1 MQFLVEIRTPVEVGN
16 AGMRDGTL
24 PVQIRQY
31 LNAVKPEVVYFSAA
45 HGQRT
50 IYLVVD
56 LQHAGQ
62 MAEVAEPA
70 WLDWQA
76 DVKFTPVA
84 TAEEFEKAGASIASI
99 VQARK

>member
-1 MQFLVEIRTPVEVGN
+1 MRFLVEVKTPVEVGN

-24 PVQIRQY
+24 PGQIQRY
-31 LNAVKPEVVYFSAA
+31 LNEVKPEVVYSSAA

-56 LQHAGQ
+56 IQQASQL
-62 MAEVAEPA
+62 AEIAEPA
-70 WLDWQA
+70 WLDWKA
-76 DVKFTPVA
+76 DVHFTPVA
-84 TAEEFEKAGASIASI
+84 TAEEFAQAGASIERI